1 MRDVDRRRVVVEGV
15 AIELHELGAGEP
27 VVLLHGLLGSPAYL
41 APLAR
46 VLARDGRRVLMPELF
61 GHGGS
66 DRLRPFSFDARRRP
80 AGGGRRPI
88 SAGAAGRARPLAS
101 VHRWPCTGR
110 PGARSRSLV
119 AASPVGVAPLEVG
132 WTRHLLPVAPAVA
145 AIARRA
151 APLAASTAIGRR
163 FVFGWF
169 VGMRRPQAV
178 EPALGE
184 RLIRGAAAAA
194 SCLTD
199 VLPELAH
206 LGLDVTAAEVRCRS
220 LTIWGDRDPHGLA
233 NGAELA
239 DGPVRRA
246 RRAARHAGTCR
257 CWRRR
262 TPSAGCWRAGC
273 NL

>member
-1 MRDVDRRRVVVEGV
+1 M
-15 AIELHELGAGEP
+15 
-27 VVLLHGLLGSPAYL
+27 
-41 APLAR
+41 
-46 VLARDGRRVLMPELF
+46 
-61 GHGGS
+61 
-66 DRLRPFSFDARRRP
+66 
-80 AGGGRRPI
+80 
-88 SAGAAGRARPLAS
+88 
-101 VHRWPCTGR
+101 
-110 PGARSRSLV
+110 
-119 AASPVGVAPLEVG
+119 
-132 WTRHLLPVAPAVA
+132 A
-145 AIARRA
+145 AIAGRA

-184 RLIRGAAAAA
+184 RLIRGAAAAS

-206 LGLDVTAAEVRCRS
+206 LGLDVTAAGVRCRS

-239 DGPVRRA
+239 TALRGDRAVLPGCGHMPMLEAPYTFRRML
-246 RRAARHAGTCR
+246 AG
-257 CWRRR
+257 
-262 TPSAGCWRAGC
+262 SAG